1 MDHFL
6 TKKFIPMA
14 LSHPTTILVI
24 AASTFVLAYAFTWAA
39 RWIAPHLG
47 FVDRPDG
54 NRKVHAGAMPLL
66 GGAAV
71 FLAFVFGVLAIF
83 LGTNLWMRGPANF
96 AFGLALLASGSLYC
110 GLGLWDDW
118 SPLRARYKFL
128 LQIVAT
134 IPFVA
139 LGPSIESLQCLGIRL
154 DLGPM
159 AIPFTI
165 LWIVSCANILNLIDG
180 MDGLASSVGLI
191 AVATLAT
198 LALSHNHLGLAAI
211 GFVFVACLSGFL
223 LHNWPPAKIFLGD
236 SGSLTI
242 GFVVGALSTGGVLKT
257 ATGFVLIFPIV
268 LLSIPIL
275 DTVLAILRR
284 KLMGQSIGD
293 ADYGHIHHRLQQRG
307 LSKLQALLVIIG
319 FCMTMAV
326 GVIVAGK
333 MGSEWLALS
342 FGSVVLFAMIVGRVF
357 GLYELNLII
366 RSLQIVH
373 QVMQSA
379 VKGLRARMSFLR
391 FEATNPSD
399 SQPDSQAL
407 WSLVESSAE
416 AVGGTRVELIVED
429 QSGQPATT
437 VAQWQKQGTDS
448 TQQAD
453 WDVRYSVPRE
463 DGMRVTFFARGSFPK
478 GEHTQQLENLVPLSA
493 QICQIWPVEQPSVL
507 PMEKHFLA
515 TDVSQPDVEREWV
528 TEQRAA

>member
-1 MDHFL
+1 
-6 TKKFIPMA
+6 MA
-14 LSHPTTILVI
+14 ENNLPTILVI

-39 RWIAPHLG
+39 RWIAPRLG
-47 FVDRPDG
+47 LVDTPDG
-54 NRKVHAGAMPLL
+54 NRKVHARAIPLL

-83 LGTNLWMRGPANF
+83 LGTNLWMRGPTNF

-139 LGPSIESLQCLGIRL
+139 LGPTIESLQCLGIRL

-191 AVATLAT
+191 VVATLAT
-198 LALSHNHLGLAAI
+198 LALSHHHLGLAAI
-211 GFVFVACLSGFL
+211 GFVFVACLCGFL
-223 LHNWPPAKIFLGD
+223 LHNWPPAKVFLGD

-257 ATGFVLIFPIV
+257 ATGFVLIFPMV
-268 LLSIPIL
+268 LLGIPIL

-319 FCMTMAV
+319 FCITMAV

-333 MGSEWLALS
+333 LGSEWLALT
-342 FGSVVLFAMIVGRVF
+342 FGGVVLVAMIVGRVF

-373 QVMQSA
+373 QVSQIA
-379 VKGLRARMSFLR
+379 VEGLRARMSFLR
-391 FEATNPSD
+391 FEASNPSD
-399 SQPDSQAL
+399 SQADSQAL
-407 WSLVESSAE
+407 WSLVESCAK
-416 AVGGTRVELIVED
+416 AVGGTRVELMIED
-429 QSGQPATT
+429 QDGHAGTT
-437 VAQWQKQGTDS
+437 VAQWQKQSVDF
-448 TQQAD
+448 TQETA
-453 WDVRYSVPRE
+453 WDIRYSVPRE
-463 DGMRVTFFARGSFPK
+463 DGIRVTFVATGSCPE
-478 GEHTQQLENLVPLSA
+478 GERTPQLENLVPLSA
-493 QICQIWPVEQPSVL
+493 QICEIWPVEQPSVL
-507 PMEKHFLA
+507 SMEKHFLA
-515 TDVSQPDVEREWV
+515 TDGSQPDREREWV
-528 TEQRAA
+528 AEQRAA